1 MRRSDRTENYTFA
14 ETPLPRFRGLVSI
27 CLLCCIVLGKLLCE
41 EAACECQQLIH
52 LHVDENTVSARLLT
66 IPLRGSFDAEEYSRR
81 V

>member
-14 ETPLPRFRGLVSI
+14 ETPL
-27 CLLCCIVLGKLLCE
+27 LLHCIVPGKLFCE

-52 LHVDENTVSARLLT
+52 LHIDENTVSARLLT
-66 IPLRGSFDAEEYSRR
+66 IPLRGTFDAEEYSRR